1 MTGWPEP
8 ARGRATSFYGCAK
21 NATSRKKIVVSPAQP
36 TIVFSPRHPHPFPAF
51 RSATLNR
58 QRLHSMI
65 PMKTPGLV
73 LAVLGLL
80 IFRIPAAH
88 AQGFSGNINGT
99 PGIALPVENLY
110 KPVSAGRTYTD
121 LELTSLTRAE
131 EDTANQAVLEGVGK
145 LVKAANDARAAL
157 VTASLT
163 VPTNAANLETKAK
176 ALADAETALANARA
190 TTLAP
195 LVKKILPK
203 SDEAKIRAAAST
215 METRA
220 TARAALAA
228 RAAQ

>member
-1 MTGWPEP
+1 MT
-8 ARGRATSFYGCAK
+8 
-21 NATSRKKIVVSPAQP
+21 
-36 TIVFSPRHPHPFPAF
+36 
-51 RSATLNR
+51 
-58 QRLHSMI
+58 
-65 PMKTPGLV
+65 PMKTPGSV

-80 IFRIPAAH
+80 LFGLPAAH

-99 PGIALPVENLY
+99 PGIALPAENLY

-131 EDTANQAVLEGVGK
+131 EDTANQAVLDAVGK
-145 LVKAANDARAAL
+145 LVKAANDARTAL
-157 VTASLT
+157 VAASLT
-163 VPTNAANLETKAK
+163 VPANAANLEAKAK
-176 ALADAETALANARA
+176 ALADAEVALANARA

-203 SDEAKIRAAAST
+203 ANDALIRGAAST

-220 TARAALAA
+220 AARAALAT